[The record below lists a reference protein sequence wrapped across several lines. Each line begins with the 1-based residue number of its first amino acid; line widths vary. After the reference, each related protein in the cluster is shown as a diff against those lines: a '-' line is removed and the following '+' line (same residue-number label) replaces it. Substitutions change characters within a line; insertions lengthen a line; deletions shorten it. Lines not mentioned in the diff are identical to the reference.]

1 MAPVRTLATINYAEV
16 VFQCKHQAMHLKNV
30 KIYQFMAPITVK
42 PSLHLKSYND
52 PALDNCYNIIVLYQ
66 SSITQRRR
74 RHLKSG
80 QAIANKRSL
89 VHVHG

>member
-42 PSLHLKSYND
+42 PSLHRKSYND
-52 PALDNCYNIIVLYQ
+52 PVLDNCYNIIVLYQ
-66 SSITQRRR
+66 SSITIKEPRFPYKTGLDVTQS
-74 RHLKSG
+74 HGVSG
-80 QAIANKRSL
+80 S
-89 VHVHG
+89 